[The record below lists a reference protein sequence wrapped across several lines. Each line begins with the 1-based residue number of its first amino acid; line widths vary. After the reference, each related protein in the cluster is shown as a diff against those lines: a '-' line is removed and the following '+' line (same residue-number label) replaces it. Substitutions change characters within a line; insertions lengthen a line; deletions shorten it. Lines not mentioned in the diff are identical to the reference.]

1 MLEKYLK
8 YSRIF
13 QKYSRIFHIGIAIIL
28 VTLVLRITIVI
39 QLILQL

>member
-13 QKYSRIFHIGIAIIL
+13 QKYSRVFFCIDKEIIL
-28 VTLVLRITIVI
+28 VTFVLLV
-39 QLILQL
+39 